1 MACKGSNAKDENTS
15 PNIVDEDRVYHP
27 KTNTPGLA
35 TIDFE
40 VKNSSHPLMPDAQ
53 IIANT
58 MRQLQAQN
66 YFQILG
72 LDSLR
77 KIENNKF
84 PNLIGDINKDQIPD
98 VLMPYTAF
106 GNTKADSFFLY
117 YLVLLNDG
125 NELIPME
132 NFFCGA
138 REAEL
143 YIRFDKITDSG
154 TVVGKHIP
162 GIINKYPDEFP
173 LQYYF
178 DGQQLMAV
186 PR

>member
-1 MACKGSNAKDENTS
+1 MACKGSNAKDENAS
-15 PNIVDEDRVYHP
+15 PNILDEGRAYHP

-40 VKNSSHPLMPDAQ
+40 VRNSSHPLIPDAQ
-53 IIANT
+53 IIAST

-84 PNLIGDINKDQIPD
+84 PNLIGDINKDQILD

-106 GNTKADSFFLY
+106 GNTKVDSFFLY

-154 TVVGKHIP
+154 TVVGKQIP